1 MSEVLSQDTN
11 TFRINNNVTSYK
23 FTLPSIATSGS
34 DEVQLP
40 TSLKGV
46 IQGIRIVSTSVDYTI
61 SLRTQQ
67 SLTTP
72 SINEILKIE
81 NINLDHNEVNLLI
94 PYICEEYLY
103 LLITNNDSTNATGVI
118 DLELIASVV

>member
-11 TFRINNNVTSYK
+11 TFRTNNNVTSYK
-23 FTLPSIATSGS
+23 FTLPSIAASGS

-46 IQGIRIVSTSVDYTI
+46 IQGIRIVSTSVNYTI

-72 SINEILKIE
+72 SINELLKIE

-103 LLITNNDSTNATGVI
+103 LLITNIDSSNATGVI
-118 DLELIASVV
+118 DLELIATVA